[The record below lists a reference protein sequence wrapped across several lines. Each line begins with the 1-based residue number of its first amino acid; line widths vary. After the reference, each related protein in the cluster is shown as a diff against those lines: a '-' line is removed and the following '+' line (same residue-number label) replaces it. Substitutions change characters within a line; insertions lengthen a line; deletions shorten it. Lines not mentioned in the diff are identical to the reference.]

1 MKHTAYIDFA
11 CNDPDNG
18 LFAGKAMMATYG
30 DIELE
35 APGWQSYAFTAGD
48 GFIRIRRRNFKIVG
62 SKDWFGNWCW
72 NRYALRRAEA
82 KRLLATLRKNGWR
95 CTCGPARFYDWF
107 NGKDEA
113 GA

>member
-1 MKHTAYIDFA
+1 MREVAHIDFA

-35 APGWQSYAFTAGD
+35 APRWHGYAFTAGE
-48 GFIRIRRRNFKIVG
+48 GFIRIHRRNFKVVG
-62 SKDWFGNWCW
+62 AKDWFGNWCW
-72 NRYALRRAEA
+72 NRYAMPRAEA

-95 CTCGPARFYDWF
+95 CTCGPSRFYDWF
-107 NGKDEA
+107 NREQSS
-113 GA
+113 